1 MVNTKKIP
9 SGIQSGPVKHLCGWL
24 TSLIPLSE
32 LKMRLIQATSSK
44 PQATEI
50 QAASGKHQAPSCK
63 RQASSRKQQAL
74 QFGDLRKVSS
84 S

>member
-9 SGIQSGPVKHLCGWL
+9 AWNIWIRSLAESCF
-24 TSLIPLSE
+24 TSDGESISMAARDLV
-32 LKMRLIQATSSK
+32 QASSRK

-50 QAASGKHQAPSCK
+50 QAASDKHQATSSK
-63 RQASSRKQQAL
+63 RQASSRKRQAL